1 MIYSFKIIEEVS
13 NLSKKKAIAIMIVL
27 VIVSSVLTF
36 TISNIL
42 ALQVGSKVVVPIA
55 EYSELTS
62 VYKDFSKII
71 GVEKYIKENYL
82 RDLDHEKALDGQL
95 KGLVQSL
102 EDPYSQYL
110 TVDEYNS
117 FNQQTAGIYG
127 GIGVIVTPGEDN
139 YITVVSPI
147 EDTPGERAGLKTGD
161 KILKVNG
168 EEFFADTMDAA
179 VKVMKG
185 RPNTPVTLT
194 ISRKDKDDKNQMF
207 DLEIIREEIRLVTV
221 KSEIIDGNIGYIK
234 LTSFD
239 DLTYDDFKVNL
250 NGLEAE
256 GVKGL
261 IIDLRNNP
269 GGLLNITAEI
279 ADEFLGVADI
289 VYTETKD
296 GQREYLKSKKSKTDL
311 PLVLLV
317 NGGSASASEIL
328 AGAMQDH
335 KRGELVGTTTFGK
348 GVVQRIKPLT
358 DGSGIKLTIS
368 EYFTPNGTNIHGIGI
383 VPDVVVELNED
394 VEEIGVRNIDNDNQ
408 LQKAIE
414 VLKRKIK

>member
-1 MIYSFKIIEEVS
+1 M
-13 NLSKKKAIAIMIVL
+13 
-27 VIVSSVLTF
+27 
-36 TISNIL
+36 
-42 ALQVGSKVVVPIA
+42 
-55 EYSELTS
+55 
-62 VYKDFSKII
+62 D
-71 GVEKYIKENYL
+71 
-82 RDLDHEKALDGQL
+82 
-95 KGLVQSL
+95 
-102 EDPYSQYL
+102 DPYSQYL
-110 TVDEYNS
+110 TVDEYAS
-117 FNQQTAGIYG
+117 FTQQTAGVYG
-127 GIGVIVTPGEDN
+127 GIGVIVTPGDDN

-168 EEFFADTMDAA
+168 DEFYADTMDKA

-185 RPNTPVTLT
+185 TPNTPVTLT
-194 ISRKDKDDKNQMF
+194 IGRKDKDGNNEIF
-207 DLEIIREEIRLVTV
+207 DVEIIREEIRLVTV
-221 KSEIIDGNIGYIK
+221 KSDVIDDNIGYIK

-239 DLTYDDFKVNL
+239 ELTYEDFKASL
-250 NGLEAE
+250 TELEAK
-256 GVKGL
+256 GITGL

-269 GGLLNITAEI
+269 GGLLNITANI
-279 ADEFLGVADI
+279 ADEFLGEVDI
-289 VYTETKD
+289 VYTETKS
-296 GQREYLKSKKSKTDL
+296 GQREYLKSKKGKTDL

-348 GVVQRIKPLT
+348 GVVQRIKPLS

-383 VPDVVVELNED
+383 VPDVVVELNEG
-394 VEEIGVRNIDNDNQ
+394 VEEIGVNNIENDNQ

-414 VLKRKIK
+414 VLKTKIK

>member
-1 MIYSFKIIEEVS
+1 M
-13 NLSKKKAIAIMIVL
+13 SKKKAIAIMVALVL
-27 VIVSSVLTF
+27 VSSVLTF
-36 TISNIL
+36 TLSNML
-42 ALQVGSKVVVPIA
+42 ALQVGNKVVIPKA

-62 VYKDFSKII
+62 IYKDFSKII
-71 GVEKYIKENYL
+71 GVEDYIEENYL
-82 RDLDHEKALDGQL
+82 RDLDHSKAIDGQL

-110 TVDEYNS
+110 TVDEYAS
-117 FNQQTAGIYG
+117 FTQQTAGIYG

-168 EEFFADTMDAA
+168 DEFYADTMDKA

-185 RPNTPVTLT
+185 EPKTPVILT
-194 ISRKDKDDKNQMF
+194 IGRKDKDGNNQIF

-221 KSEIIDGNIGYIK
+221 KSNIIDEDIGYIK

-239 DLTYDDFKVNL
+239 ELTYEDFKSNL
-250 NGLEAE
+250 KGLEAE

-269 GGLLNITAEI
+269 GGLLNITANI
-279 ADEFLGVADI
+279 ADEFLGEADI
-289 VYTETKD
+289 VYTETKS
-296 GQREYLKSKKSKTDL
+296 GQREYLKSKKGMTDL

-328 AGAMQDH
+328 AGAIQDH

-348 GVVQRIKPLT
+348 GVVQRIKPLS

-383 VPDVVVELNED
+383 VPDVVIELNED
-394 VEEIGVRNIDNDNQ
+394 VEEIGVNNIANDNQ
-408 LQKAIE
+408 LQKALE
-414 VLKRKIK
+414 VLKSKIK

>member
-1 MIYSFKIIEEVS
+1 M
-13 NLSKKKAIAIMIVL
+13 SKKKAIAIMVVL
-27 VIVSSVLTF
+27 VILSSVLTF
-36 TISNIL
+36 TLSNML
-42 ALQVGSKVVVPIA
+42 ALQVGNKVVIPKS

-62 VYKDFSKII
+62 IYKDFSKIL
-71 GVEKYIKENYL
+71 GVEEYIKENYL
-82 RDLDHEKALDGQL
+82 RDIDHNKAIDGQL

-102 EDPYSQYL
+102 DDPYSQYL
-110 TVDEYNS
+110 TVDEYAS
-117 FNQQTAGIYG
+117 FTQQTAGVYG
-127 GIGVIVTPGEDN
+127 GIGVIVTPGDDN

-168 EEFFADTMDAA
+168 DEFYADTMDKA

-185 RPNTPVTLT
+185 TPNTPVTLT
-194 ISRKDKDDKNQMF
+194 IGRKDKDGNNEIF
-207 DLEIIREEIRLVTV
+207 DVEIIREEIRLVTV
-221 KSEIIDGNIGYIK
+221 KSDVIDDNIGYIK

-239 DLTYDDFKVNL
+239 ELTYEDFKASL
-250 NGLEAE
+250 TELEAK
-256 GVKGL
+256 GITGL

-269 GGLLNITAEI
+269 GGLLNITANI
-279 ADEFLGVADI
+279 ADEFLGEVDI
-289 VYTETKD
+289 VYTETKS
-296 GQREYLKSKKSKTDL
+296 GQREYLKSKKGKTDL

-348 GVVQRIKPLT
+348 GVVQRIKPLS

-383 VPDVVVELNED
+383 VPDVVVELNEG
-394 VEEIGVRNIDNDNQ
+394 VEEIGVNNIENDNQ

-414 VLKRKIK
+414 VLKTKIK

>member
-1 MIYSFKIIEEVS
+1 M
-13 NLSKKKAIAIMIVL
+13 SKKKAIAIMVVL
-27 VIVSSVLTF
+27 VIITSVLTF
-36 TISNIL
+36 TLSNML
-42 ALQVGSKVVVPIA
+42 ALQVGSKVVIPKA

-62 VYKDFSKII
+62 IYKDFSKII
-71 GVEKYIKENYL
+71 GVEEYIKENYL
-82 RDLDHEKALDGQL
+82 RDVDEDKAIDGQL

-110 TVDEYNS
+110 TVDEYAS
-117 FNQQTAGIYG
+117 FTQQTAGVYG

-161 KILKVNG
+161 KILKVDG
-168 EEFFADTMDAA
+168 VEFFADTMDKA

-185 RPNTPVTLT
+185 KPKTPVILT
-194 ISRKDKDDKNQMF
+194 IGRKDKDNKTEMF
-207 DLEIIREEIRLVTV
+207 DIEIIREEIRLVTV
-221 KSEIIDGNIGYIK
+221 KSNIIDDNIGYIK

-239 DLTYDDFKVNL
+239 ELTYDDFKSNL
-250 NGLEAE
+250 TKLEKE
-256 GVKGL
+256 QVKGL

-269 GGLLNITAEI
+269 GGLLNITANI
-279 ADEFLGVADI
+279 ADEFLGEADI
-289 VYTETKD
+289 VYTETKS
-296 GQREYLKSKKSKTDL
+296 GVREYLKSNKGKTDI

-348 GVVQRIKPLT
+348 GVVQRIKPLS

-383 VPDVVVELNED
+383 VPDLVIELNED
-394 VEEIGVRNIDNDNQ
+394 VE
-408 LQKAIE
+408 
-414 VLKRKIK
+414 

>member
-1 MIYSFKIIEEVS
+1 M
-13 NLSKKKAIAIMIVL
+13 SKKKAISIMVAL

-36 TISNIL
+36 TLSNML
-42 ALQVGSKVVVPIA
+42 ALQVGNKVVIPRA

-62 VYKDFSKII
+62 IYKDFSKII
-71 GVEKYIKENYL
+71 GVEEYIKENYL
-82 RDLDHEKALDGQL
+82 RDVDHSKAIDGQL

-110 TVDEYNS
+110 TVDEYAS
-117 FNQQTAGIYG
+117 FTQQTAGIYG

-168 EEFFADTMDAA
+168 DEFFADTMDNA

-185 RPNTPVTLT
+185 KPNTPVTLT
-194 ISRKDKDDKNQMF
+194 IGRKDKDNNNQIF

-221 KSEIIDGNIGYIK
+221 KSNIIDDNIGYIK

-239 DLTYDDFKVNL
+239 ELTYEDFKANL

-269 GGLLNITAEI
+269 GGLLNITANI
-279 ADEFLGVADI
+279 ADEFLGEADI
-289 VYTETKD
+289 VYTETKS
-296 GQREYLKSKKSKTDL
+296 GQREYLKSKKGKTDL

-348 GVVQRIKPLT
+348 GVVQRIKPLP

-368 EYFTPNGTNIHGIGI
+368 EYFTPNGTNIHGVGI

-394 VEEIGVRNIDNDNQ
+394 VEEIGVNNITNDNQ
-408 LQKAIE
+408 LQKALE
-414 VLKRKIK
+414 VLRAKIK